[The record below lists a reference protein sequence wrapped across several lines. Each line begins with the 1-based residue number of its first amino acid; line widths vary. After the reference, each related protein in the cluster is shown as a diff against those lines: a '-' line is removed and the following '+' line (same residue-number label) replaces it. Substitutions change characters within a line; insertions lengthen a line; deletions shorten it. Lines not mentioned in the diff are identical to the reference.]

1 MPIVE
6 SFPFRPRAVGE
17 FRLPAK
23 LPSEAA
29 AHA

>member
-6 SFPFRPRAVGE
+6 SFPFHPRTVGE
-17 FRLPAK
+17 FRLSAK